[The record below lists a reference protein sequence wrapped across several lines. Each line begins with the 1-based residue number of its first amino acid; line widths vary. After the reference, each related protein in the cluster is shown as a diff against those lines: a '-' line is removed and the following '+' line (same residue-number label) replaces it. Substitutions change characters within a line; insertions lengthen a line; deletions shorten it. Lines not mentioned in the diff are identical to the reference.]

1 MDGVQWLAASDEM
14 ELGYW
19 VLFARGLSPADLLTR
34 LGLDV
39 DPNLVLTREDAND
52 LADETGDVVIRAGAG
67 GGWAYALVEGG
78 PAGQDSS
85 DVVGRLSRG
94 TEAVDV
100 WRTVNAHRSLGYAQ
114 DGRLVCRFEPGRP
127 HERTGTDPDRLV
139 AAMREAGLLPADGT
153 SPGEGPADV
162 DQPELR
168 ALALAES
175 VFRLDLPRAEVLDGR
190 LLSAR
195 LTE

>member
-1 MDGVQWLAASDEM
+1 LDGVQWLAASDDM

-19 VLFARGLSPADLLTR
+19 VLFARELTPADLLTR

-39 DPNLVLTREDAND
+39 APNLVLTREEAND
-52 LADETGDVVIRAGAG
+52 LADETGDVVIRAGAS
-67 GGWAYALVEGG
+67 GGWAYAFLEGG
-78 PAGQDSS
+78 PVGQDSP
-85 DVVGRLSRG
+85 DAVRRLSRG
-94 TEAVDV
+94 TEAVDI
-100 WRTVNAHRSLGYAQ
+100 WRTVNAHRSLGCAQ
-114 DGRLVCRFEPGRP
+114 DGQLVCRFEPARP

-139 AAMREAGLLPADGT
+139 GAMREAGLLPADGT
-153 SPGEGPADV
+153 SPEEGPVDV